1 MVRQRGEVA
10 ELVFMLVSQPIQRTQ
25 ENDRRRKHL
34 IASNPEWEIDMSG
47 FKLAVPSRISAAA
60 RPKMGAFG
68 VGLYKE
74 GSTAHEETKR
84 PSKGVL
90 GQN

>member
-1 MVRQRGEVA
+1 
-10 ELVFMLVSQPIQRTQ
+10 VFVLVSQPIQRTQ

-34 IASNPEWEIDMSG
+34 RASDPDSEIDISG
-47 FKLAVPSRISAAA
+47 FKLAVPSKISATA

-68 VGLYKE
+68 VELCKE
-74 GSTAHEETKR
+74 GSAAHQETKR

-90 GQN
+90 GKN